1 VWSNYENILNDFII
15 DHFSEHGAL
24 FCYYEYLSN
33 LGIFNIGITFSEVYD
48 YKNNFVRYSHWRI
61 NRLKNVDHNYWQE
74 IKANRR
80 DYRDLFV
87 YRID

>member
-1 VWSNYENILNDFII
+1 MNILNDFMI

-48 YKNNFVRYSHWRI
+48 YKNNFVRYSH
-61 NRLKNVDHNYWQE
+61 
-74 IKANRR
+74 
-80 DYRDLFV
+80 
-87 YRID
+87 